1 MQRTLLLAGLCAAAL
16 VAQQALAQAPDMSL
30 ARLDC
35 GTPNPPTAVPTGA
48 ASSQSAGDLAAA
60 FTPSSPFHA

>member
-35 GTPNPPTAVPTGA
+35 GTPNPPTAVNQRFSDTYA
-48 ASSQSAGDLAAA
+48 
-60 FTPSSPFHA
+60 

>member
-16 VAQQALAQAPDMSL
+16 VAQQALAQAQDMSL

-35 GTPNPPTAVPTGA
+35 GTPNPPTAVNQRFSDTYA
-48 ASSQSAGDLAAA
+48 
-60 FTPSSPFHA
+60 